1 MAGKMDGYEFNG
13 FVKKKLLYCAGII
26 SEMLNDKCVQS
37 GGTFKK
43 TPNSANWVKVNTIGE
58 QYDY

>member
-1 MAGKMDGYEFNG
+1 MAGKMERYYFNG
-13 FVKKKLLYCAGII
+13 FVRKIQLYCAEII

-43 TPNSANWVKVNTIGE
+43 TPNSANWVKVNTLGE